1 MSSTRYCLG
10 AAVAMFGA
18 IALAPVANAAPG
30 LASEVYPAV
39 VYKGEIEAEFRYGEL
54 TGGPDAGERGVTVE
68 LGYTPT
74 DRFRVALLTE
84 MERDPGAPLKT
95 HKVAIEAVY
104 HLGRIAGIDVGAY
117 GEYGIGVNEPD
128 TVEGKLL
135 LQRRSKA
142 FDARL
147 NLIAEKALS
156 AGERVELS
164 YAASFDVPIR
174 GTLRA
179 GVAAFGE
186 LGTFH
191 DFLPAEEHYAGP
203 VLKGAVTHLG
213 GHTLRLEGGYL
224 FALGKARHNA
234 SGQLRFLAELEF

>member
-1 MSSTRYCLG
+1 MTFKRDLLG
-10 AAVAMFGA
+10 VTLAMACAVLAAGDAR
-18 IALAPVANAAPG
+18 AAPG

-74 DRFRVALLTE
+74 DRFRIALLTE
-84 MERDPGAPLKT
+84 MERDPGGPLKT
-95 HKVAIEAVY
+95 HKVAVEAVY
-104 HLGRIAGIDVGAY
+104 HLGRIGGIDVGAY

-135 LQRRSKA
+135 LQRRTRA
-142 FDARL
+142 FDARF
-147 NLIAEKALS
+147 NLIAEKALAS
-156 AGERVELS
+156 GERVELS
-164 YAASFDVPIR
+164 YAASFDVPVK

-179 GVAAFGE
+179 GAAAFGE

-191 DFLPAEEHYAGP
+191 AFLPPEEHYAGP
-203 VLKGAVTHLG
+203 VMKGAITHLG

-224 FALGKARHNA
+224 FALGQARRHA
-234 SGQLRFLAELEF
+234 RGQLRFLAELEF